1 MSLDLTSLRNAILQ
15 IEEALAYAHSD
26 LAKGDPRLARHLR
39 AAAIQAFEFTYELS
53 VKMLKRYLET
63 TEANPASVDEMT
75 FNELIRSG
83 YEAGLLRAELSDWK
97 NFRRDRGTTSHAY
110 HEDKARAVFATIP
123 AFLAEARFLLAEI
136 NTRQERE
143 P

>member
-1 MSLDLTSLRNAILQ
+1 MLNLTSLSNAILQ
-15 IEEALAYAHSD
+15 IEEALAYAQSD
-26 LAKGDPRLARHLR
+26 LAKDDPRLARHFR

-53 VKMLKRYLET
+53 IKMLKRYLET
-63 TEANPASVDEMT
+63 LEANPAAVDEMT

-110 HEDKARAVFATIP
+110 DEDKARAVFATIP
-123 AFLAEARFLLAEI
+123 AFLAEAKFLLAEI
-136 NTRQERE
+136 NTRQRRE

>member
-1 MSLDLTSLRNAILQ
+1 MLNLTSLSNAILQ
-15 IEEALAYAHSD
+15 IEEALAYAQSD
-26 LAKGDPRLARHLR
+26 LAKDDPRLARHLR
-39 AAAIQAFEFTYELS
+39 VAAIQAFEFTYELS
-53 VKMLKRYLET
+53 IKILKRYLET
-63 TEANPASVDEMT
+63 LEANPSAVDEMT

-83 YEAGLLRAELSDWK
+83 YEAGLLKAELSDWK

-110 HEDKARAVFATIP
+110 DEDKARAAFATIP
-123 AFLAEARFLLAEI
+123 AFLAEAKFLLAKI

>member
-1 MSLDLTSLRNAILQ
+1 MLNLTSLSNAILQ
-15 IEEALAYAHSD
+15 IEEALAYAQSD
-26 LAKGDPRLARHLR
+26 LAKDDPRLARHLR
-39 AAAIQAFEFTYELS
+39 AATIQAFEFTYELS
-53 VKMLKRYLET
+53 IKMLKRYLET
-63 TEANPASVDEMT
+63 LEANPAAVDEMT

-97 NFRRDRGTTSHAY
+97 TFRRDRGTTSHAY
-110 HEDKARAVFATIP
+110 DEDKARAVFATIP
-123 AFLAEARFLLAEI
+123 RFLDEAKFLLAEI

>member
-1 MSLDLTSLRNAILQ
+1 MLNLTSLSNAILQ
-15 IEEALAYAHSD
+15 IEEALAYAQSD
-26 LAKGDPRLARHLR
+26 LATDDLRLARHLR

-53 VKMLKRYLET
+53 IKMLKRYLET
-63 TEANPASVDEMT
+63 LEANPAAVDEMT

-110 HEDKARAVFATIP
+110 DEDKARGVFATIP
-123 AFLAEARFLLAEI
+123 AFLAEAKFVLAEI

>member
-15 IEEALAYAHSD
+15 IEEALTYARSD

-75 FNELIRSG
+75 FNELIRRG
-83 YEAGLLRAELSDWK
+83 YEAGLLQAELSDWK
-97 NFRRDRGTTSHAY
+97 RFRRDRGATSHA
-110 HEDKARAVFATIP
+110 EAKAREVFATIP
-123 AFLAEARFLLAEI
+123 AFLTEAKVLLAQIEARQGSPA
-136 NTRQERE
+136 
-143 P
+143 

>member
-1 MSLDLTSLRNAILQ
+1 MLNLTSLSNAILQ
-15 IEEALAYAHSD
+15 IEEALAYAQSD
-26 LAKGDPRLARHLR
+26 LAKDDPRLARHLR

-53 VKMLKRYLET
+53 IKMLKRYLET
-63 TEANPASVDEMT
+63 LKANPAAVDEMT

-83 YEAGLLRAELSDWK
+83 YEAGLLKAELSDWK

-110 HEDKARAVFATIP
+110 DEDKARAVFATIP
-123 AFLAEARFLLAEI
+123 AFLAEAKFLLAEI

>member
-1 MSLDLTSLRNAILQ
+1 MLNLTSLSNAILQ
-15 IEEALAYAHSD
+15 IEEALAYAQSD
-26 LAKGDPRLARHLR
+26 LAKDDPRLARHLR
-39 AAAIQAFEFTYELS
+39 AAAIQAFAFTYELS
-53 VKMLKRYLET
+53 IKMLKRYLET
-63 TEANPASVDEMT
+63 LEANPAAVDEMT

-83 YEAGLLRAELSDWK
+83 YEAGLLRTELSDWK

-110 HEDKARAVFATIP
+110 DEDKARAVFATIP
-123 AFLAEARFLLAEI
+123 AFLAEAKFILAEI

>member
-1 MSLDLTSLRNAILQ
+1 MLNLTSLSNAILQ
-15 IEEALAYAHSD
+15 IEEALAYAQSD
-26 LAKGDPRLARHLR
+26 LAKDDPRLARHLR

-53 VKMLKRYLET
+53 IKMLKRYLET
-63 TEANPASVDEMT
+63 LEANPAAVDEMT

-110 HEDKARAVFATIP
+110 DEDKARAVFATIP
-123 AFLAEARFLLAEI
+123 AFLAEAKFLLAEI